1 MIEYSLVICS
11 TKKIMHSIQKKL
23 FLLPYAT
30 TVLSGHGPITT
41 LAEEMA
47 NNPYVKVWFACL
59 KREFDRNSQ

>member
-1 MIEYSLVICS
+1 MESIIEYSLVICS

-23 FLLPYAT
+23 FLLPYST

-47 NNPYVKVWFACL
+47 NNPYVKV
-59 KREFDRNSQ
+59 